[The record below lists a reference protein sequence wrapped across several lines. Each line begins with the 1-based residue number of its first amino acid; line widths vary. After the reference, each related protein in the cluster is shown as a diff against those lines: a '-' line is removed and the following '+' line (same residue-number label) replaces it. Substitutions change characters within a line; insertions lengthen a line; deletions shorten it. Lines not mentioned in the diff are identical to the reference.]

1 MGGRGGGRRPQN
13 TVQLVQKPT
22 KVFQLKL
29 KATLRDLKRRGFDL
43 YERCKK
49 ETGRIFDEIH
59 VMARKMKTE

>member
-1 MGGRGGGRRPQN
+1 MLTIVLEIGSG
-13 TVQLVQKPT
+13 LET